1 MSKINEYS
9 VLRRHEG
16 DRLYEEGDVR
26 TADENEVKHLV
37 PHVLELIGPA
47 PAAPEPD
54 EFEEKAE
61 PVLENKAEGDAP
73 ENKTITGHKAKGK

>member
-9 VLRRHEG
+9 VVRRHEG
-16 DRLYEEGDVR
+16 DRLYEEGDKRV
-26 TADENEVKHLV
+26 ADENEVKHLI

-47 PAAPEPD
+47 PDAPEPV
-54 EFEEKAE
+54 EAEEKAE
-61 PVLENKAEGDAP
+61 PALENKAEGNAP